1 MNKENALMIL
11 VQAASQARL
20 TAADHNA
27 ILQAQQFLIG
37 ELGISVESAESAEEP
52 EENGE

>member
-1 MNKENALMIL
+1 MNKEQALMIL
-11 VQAASQARL
+11 VSAASQARL

-27 ILQAQQFLIG
+27 IQQAQQFLIG
-37 ELGISVESAESAEEP
+37 ELGISVESSEEP